1 MNKAPIKVGVI
12 GSGTIGI
19 DLVERMLHDSQF
31 EVEAFIGRRS
41 DSPGLIRFHGK
52 VKKILHDSDS
62 SLLDIINDLDGVFDA
77 TSAFDHKA
85 HWKIVSD
92 HDKWII
98 DLTPSRIGQ
107 PIVPTLIN
115 KIPAM
120 EISKVNSTN
129 YSMVTCGGQSSAPI
143 IQAISKNADRIDEVE
158 VSSSISAL
166 SAGPATRLNIDQ
178 YIDSTEHL
186 ITLITAC
193 TNVKVIL
200 VLNPAD
206 PPVLMRTTVQV
217 AGNDFDINGIMNDLK
232 VNISAIKNS
241 VPGYVISVEPHFS
254 ESNVVSCTAKIE
266 GAGYYL
272 PKYSGNLDIINAAA
286 VETAKL
292 HSRNFN
298 YDK

>member
-1 MNKAPIKVGVI
+1 
-12 GSGTIGI
+12 
-19 DLVERMLHDSQF
+19 
-31 EVEAFIGRRS
+31 
-41 DSPGLIRFHGK
+41 
-52 VKKILHDSDS
+52 
-62 SLLDIINDLDGVFDA
+62 
-77 TSAFDHKA
+77 
-85 HWKIVSD
+85 
-92 HDKWII
+92 
-98 DLTPSRIGQ
+98 
-107 PIVPTLIN
+107 
-115 KIPAM
+115 
-120 EISKVNSTN
+120 
-129 YSMVTCGGQSSAPI
+129 MVTCGGQSSAPI
-143 IQAISKNADRIDEVE
+143 IQAISKNAGRIDEVE

-298 YDK
+298 YDE